1 MTMMQNDLAQAQ
13 EASARK
19 WVPLLAKYRDPSV
32 NRSMFE
38 LAITF
43 AGFCAFWAA
52 AWAALSINPWLA
64 LAIAIL
70 NGFWLVRLFLI
81 QHDCG
86 HQSFFAN
93 RDVNDWVG
101 RAIGVLTLTPYTVW
115 KRTHSIHHAHA
126 GNLDRRGIGDVTTL
140 TIDEYNQ
147 RGWLGRL
154 RYRAYRH
161 PVVLFGLGP
170 AYLFLLE
177 YRLPLGLMTAGWRY
191 WLSAMGTNLALVALV
206 AGLYLLGGWQVPVL
220 IFFPTVMSAATIGV
234 WLFFVQ
240 HQFEE
245 TYWDA
250 EADWQMHDAALLGSS
265 HYRLPQPLQW
275 MTANIGIHHVHH
287 LYSRIPFYRLTEI
300 LRDYPA
306 LAEAQVLTLRE
317 SLSCARLHLWD
328 DAGRRLVSFREARQR
343 QAQPIPA

>member
-19 WVPLLAKYRDPSV
+19 WVPLLAKYRDPSTK
-32 NRSMFE
+32 RSLFE
-38 LAITF
+38 LAATLT
-43 AGFCAFWAA
+43 GFLAFWAA
-52 AWAALSINPWLA
+52 AWAALSISPWLA
-64 LAIAIL
+64 VAIAIL

-86 HQSFFAN
+86 HQSFFAS
-93 RDVNDWVG
+93 REANDWVG
-101 RAIGVLTLTPYTVW
+101 RVIGVLTLTPYTVW

-126 GNLDRRGIGDVTTL
+126 GNLDRRGIGDVMTL
-140 TIDEYNQ
+140 TVEEYHQ
-147 RGWLGRL
+147 RGWLGRFL
-154 RYRAYRH
+154 YRAYRH
-161 PVVLFGLGP
+161 PIVMFGVGP
-170 AYLFLLE
+170 AYLFILE

-191 WLSAMGTNLALVALV
+191 WLSAMGTNAVLAGLIV
-206 AGLYLLGGWQVPVL
+206 GLYLLGGWQVPVL
-220 IFFPTVMSAATIGV
+220 IFVPTVVAAATIGV

-245 TYWDA
+245 TYWDHDS
-250 EADWQMHDAALLGSS
+250 DWQVHDAALLGSS
-265 HYRLPQPLQW
+265 HYKLPQPLRW

-287 LYSRIPFYRLTEI
+287 LYSRIPFYRLSEI
-300 LRDYPA
+300 LRDYPT

-328 DAGRRLVSFREARQR
+328 EAGRRLVTFREGRKVWAA
-343 QAQPIPA
+343 QAA

>member
-19 WVPLLAKYRDPSV
+19 WVPLLAKYRDPSTK
-32 NRSMFE
+32 RSLFE
-38 LAITF
+38 LAVTL
-43 AGFCAFWAA
+43 AGFLAFWGA
-52 AWAALSINPWLA
+52 AWAALSVSAWLA
-64 LAIAIL
+64 LGIAIL

-86 HQSFFAN
+86 HQSFFAS
-93 RDVNDWVG
+93 REVNDWVG

-126 GNLDRRGIGDVTTL
+126 GNLDRRGIGDVMTL
-140 TIDEYNQ
+140 TIEEYHK
-147 RGWLGRL
+147 RSWLGRL
-154 RYRAYRH
+154 MYRAYRH
-161 PVVLFGLGP
+161 PIVMFGIGP
-170 AYLFLLE
+170 AYLFMLE

-191 WLSAMGTNLALVALV
+191 WLSAMGTNAIL
-206 AGLYLLGGWQVPVL
+206 AGLLVGLFLLGGWQVVAL
-220 IFFPTVMSAATIGV
+220 IFVPTVVSAATIGV

-245 TYWDA
+245 TYWDH
-250 EADWQMHDAALLGSS
+250 ETDWQMHDAALLGSS
-265 HYRLPQPLQW
+265 HYKLPQPLRW

-287 LYSRIPFYRLTEI
+287 LYSRIPFYRLSEI
-300 LRDYPA
+300 LRDYPT
-306 LAEAQVLTLRE
+306 LAEAQVLTLRD

-328 DAGRRLVSFREARQR
+328 EAGRRLVTFREARR
-343 QAQPIPA
+343 VWAAQAA

>member
-19 WVPLLAKYRDPSV
+19 WVPLLAKYRDPSTK
-32 NRSMFE
+32 RSLFE
-38 LAITF
+38 LTATLG
-43 AGFCAFWAA
+43 GFVLFWAA
-52 AWAALSINPWLA
+52 AWAALSVSAWLA

-86 HQSFFAN
+86 HQSFFVS
-93 RDVNDWVG
+93 REVNDWVG

-126 GNLDRRGIGDVTTL
+126 GNLDRRGIGDVMTL
-140 TIDEYNQ
+140 TVEEYHK
-147 RGWLGRL
+147 RSWLGRL
-154 RYRAYRH
+154 MYRAYRH
-161 PVVLFGLGP
+161 PIVMFGIGP
-170 AYLFLLE
+170 AYLFMLE

-191 WLSAMGTNLALVALV
+191 WLSAMGTNAILAALVV
-206 AGLYLLGGWQVPVL
+206 GLYLLGGWQVLAL
-220 IFFPTVMSAATIGV
+220 IFAPTVISAATIGV

-245 TYWDA
+245 TYWDH
-250 EADWQMHDAALLGSS
+250 ESDWQMHDAALLGSS
-265 HYRLPQPLQW
+265 HYKLPQPLRW

-287 LYSRIPFYRLTEI
+287 LYSRIPFYRLSEI
-300 LRDYPA
+300 LRDYPT
-306 LAEAQVLTLRE
+306 LAEAQVLTLRQ

-328 DAGRRLVSFREARQR
+328 DAGRRLVTFREARR
-343 QAQPIPA
+343 LWAAQAA

>member
-1 MTMMQNDLAQAQ
+1 MTMMQNDLAKAQ

-19 WVPLLAKYRDPSV
+19 WVPLLAKYRDPSTP
-32 NRSMFE
+32 RSLFE
-38 LAITF
+38 LAVTL
-43 AGFCAFWAA
+43 AGFLAFWAA
-52 AWAALSINPWLA
+52 AWAALSVSPWLA
-64 LAIAIL
+64 LGIAVL

-126 GNLDRRGIGDVTTL
+126 GNLDRRGIGDVMTL
-140 TIDEYNQ
+140 TVDEYHQ
-147 RGWLGRL
+147 RSWLGRL
-154 RYRAYRH
+154 MYRAYRH
-161 PVVLFGLGP
+161 PIVMFGIGP
-170 AYLFLLE
+170 AYLFILE
-177 YRLPLGLMTAGWRY
+177 YRLPLGLMNAGWRY
-191 WLSAMGTNLALVALV
+191 WLSAMGTNVVLAALLI
-206 AGLYLLGGWQVPVL
+206 GLFLLGGWQVPVL
-220 IFFPTVMSAATIGV
+220 IFFPTVVAGATIGV

-240 HQFEE
+240 HQFED
-245 TYWDA
+245 TYWDQ

-265 HYRLPQPLQW
+265 HYKLPQPLRW

-287 LYSRIPFYRLTEI
+287 LYSRIPFYRLSEI

-328 DAGRRLVSFREARQR
+328 EAGRRLVTFREARQVWAAR
-343 QAQPIPA
+343 TA

>member
-19 WVPLLAKYRDPSV
+19 WVPLLAKYRDPSTK
-32 NRSMFE
+32 RSLFE
-38 LAITF
+38 LAATLT
-43 AGFCAFWAA
+43 GFLAFWAA
-52 AWAALSINPWLA
+52 AWAALSISPWLA
-64 LAIAIL
+64 VAIAIL

-86 HQSFFAN
+86 HQSFFAS
-93 RDVNDWVG
+93 REANDWVG

-126 GNLDRRGIGDVTTL
+126 GNLDRRGIGDVMTL
-140 TIDEYNQ
+140 TVEEYHQ
-147 RGWLGRL
+147 RGWLGRFL
-154 RYRAYRH
+154 YRAYRH
-161 PVVLFGLGP
+161 PIVMFGVGP
-170 AYLFLLE
+170 AYLFILE

-191 WLSAMGTNLALVALV
+191 WLSAMGTNAVLAGLIV
-206 AGLYLLGGWQVPVL
+206 GLYLLGGWQVPVL
-220 IFFPTVMSAATIGV
+220 IFVPTVVAAATIGV

-245 TYWDA
+245 TYWDHDS
-250 EADWQMHDAALLGSS
+250 DWQVHDAALLGSS
-265 HYRLPQPLQW
+265 HYKLPQPLRW

-287 LYSRIPFYRLTEI
+287 LYSRIPFYRLSEI
-300 LRDYPA
+300 LRDYPT

-328 DAGRRLVSFREARQR
+328 EAGRRLVTFREGRKVWAA
-343 QAQPIPA
+343 QAA

>member
-1 MTMMQNDLAQAQ
+1 MMQNDLAQAQ

-38 LAITF
+38 LAVTF
-43 AGFCAFWAA
+43 AGFCAFWGA
-52 AWAALSINPWLA
+52 AWAALLISPWLA
-64 LAIAIL
+64 LAIAVL

-287 LYSRIPFYRLTEI
+287 LYSRIPFYRLPEVI
-300 LRDYPA
+300 RDHRD
-306 LAEAQVLTLRE
+306 LAEAQRLTLRD
-317 SLSCARLHLWD
+317 SLRSARLHLWD
-328 DAGRRLVSFREARQR
+328 EAQGRLMSFREVRQR
-343 QAQPIPA
+343 YSHV

>member
-1 MTMMQNDLAQAQ
+1 MTMMKNDLAKAQ

-19 WVPLLAKYRDPSV
+19 WVPLLAKYRDPSTK
-32 NRSMFE
+32 RSLFE
-38 LAITF
+38 LAVTL
-43 AGFCAFWAA
+43 AGFGAFWGA
-52 AWAALSINPWLA
+52 AWVALSVSPWLA
-64 LAIAIL
+64 LAISVL

-126 GNLDRRGIGDVTTL
+126 GNLDRRGIGDVMTL
-140 TIDEYNQ
+140 TVEEYHK
-147 RGWLGRL
+147 RSWLGRL
-154 RYRAYRH
+154 LYRAYRH
-161 PVVLFGLGP
+161 PIVMFGIGP
-170 AYLFLLE
+170 AYLFMLE

-191 WLSAMGTNLALVALV
+191 WLSAMGTNLVLAALL
-206 AGLYLLGGWQVPVL
+206 AGLYMLGGWQVLAL
-220 IFFPTVMSAATIGV
+220 IFAPTVVAGATIGV

-240 HQFEE
+240 HQFED
-245 TYWDA
+245 TYWDQ
-250 EADWQMHDAALLGSS
+250 ETEWQMHDAALLGSS
-265 HYRLPQPLQW
+265 HYKLPQPLRW

-287 LYSRIPFYRLTEI
+287 LYSRIPFYRLSEI
-300 LRDYPA
+300 LRDYPS

-328 DAGRRLVSFREARQR
+328 EAGRRLVSFREARQVWAA
-343 QAQPIPA
+343 QAA

>member
-19 WVPLLAKYRDPSV
+19 WVPLLAKYRDPSTK
-32 NRSMFE
+32 RSLFE
-38 LAITF
+38 LAATLT
-43 AGFCAFWAA
+43 GFLAFWAA
-52 AWAALSINPWLA
+52 AWAALSISPWLA
-64 LAIAIL
+64 VAIAIL

-86 HQSFFAN
+86 HQSFFAS
-93 RDVNDWVG
+93 REANDWVG

-126 GNLDRRGIGDVTTL
+126 GNLDRRGIGDVMTL
-140 TIDEYNQ
+140 TVEEYHQ
-147 RGWLGRL
+147 RGWLGRFL
-154 RYRAYRH
+154 YRAYRH
-161 PVVLFGLGP
+161 PIVMFGVGP
-170 AYLFLLE
+170 AYLFILE

-191 WLSAMGTNLALVALV
+191 WLSAMGTNAVLAGLIV
-206 AGLYLLGGWQVPVL
+206 GLYLLGGWQVPVL
-220 IFFPTVMSAATIGV
+220 IFVPTVVAAATIGV

-245 TYWDA
+245 TYWDHDN
-250 EADWQMHDAALLGSS
+250 DWQVHDAALLGSS
-265 HYRLPQPLQW
+265 HYKLPQPLRW

-287 LYSRIPFYRLTEI
+287 LYSRIPFYRLSEI
-300 LRDYPA
+300 LRDYPT

-328 DAGRRLVSFREARQR
+328 EAGRRLVTFREGRKVWAA
-343 QAQPIPA
+343 QAA

>member
-19 WVPLLAKYRDPSV
+19 WVPLLAKYRDPSTK
-32 NRSMFE
+32 RSLFE
-38 LAITF
+38 LAVTL
-43 AGFCAFWAA
+43 AGFLAFWAA
-52 AWAALSINPWLA
+52 AWAALSVSPWLA
-64 LAIAIL
+64 LAIAVL

-93 RDVNDWVG
+93 REVNDWVG

-126 GNLDRRGIGDVTTL
+126 GNLDRRGIGDVMTL

-147 RGWLGRL
+147 RSWLGRL
-154 RYRAYRH
+154 LYRAYRH
-161 PVVLFGLGP
+161 PIVMFGIGP
-170 AYLFLLE
+170 AYLFILE

-191 WLSAMGTNLALVALV
+191 WLSAMGTNLVLAGLIT
-206 AGLYLLGGWQVPVL
+206 GLYLLGGWQLPVV
-220 IFFPTVMSAATIGV
+220 IFFPTVVAAATIGV

-240 HQFEE
+240 HQFED
-245 TYWDA
+245 TYWDN

-265 HYRLPQPLQW
+265 HYKLPQPLRW

-287 LYSRIPFYRLTEI
+287 LYSRIPFYRLSEI
-300 LRDYPA
+300 LRDYPV

-328 DAGRRLVSFREARQR
+328 EAGRRLVTFREAH
-343 QAQPIPA
+343 QARAAQAA

>member
-1 MTMMQNDLAQAQ
+1 MTMMQNDLAKAQ

-19 WVPLLAKYRDPSV
+19 WVPLLAKYRDPSTA
-32 NRSMFE
+32 RSLFE
-38 LAITF
+38 LAVTL
-43 AGFCAFWAA
+43 AGFLAFWGA
-52 AWAALSINPWLA
+52 AWAALSVSPWLA
-64 LAIAIL
+64 VGLAVL

-86 HQSFFAN
+86 HQSFFAS
-93 RDVNDWVG
+93 REVNDWVG

-126 GNLDRRGIGDVTTL
+126 GNLDRRGIGDVLTL
-140 TIDEYNQ
+140 TVEEYHK
-147 RGWLGRL
+147 RSWLGRL
-154 RYRAYRH
+154 LYRAYRH
-161 PVVLFGLGP
+161 PLVMFGIGP
-170 AYLFLLE
+170 AYLFMLE

-191 WLSAMGTNLALVALV
+191 WLSAMGTNLVLAALL
-206 AGLYLLGGWQVPVL
+206 AGLYLLGGWQVLAFV
-220 IFFPTVMSAATIGV
+220 FAPTVVAGATIGV

-245 TYWDA
+245 TYWDQ
-250 EADWQMHDAALLGSS
+250 EAAWQVHDAALLGSS
-265 HYRLPQPLQW
+265 HYKLPQPLRW

-287 LYSRIPFYRLTEI
+287 LYSRIPFYRLSEI

-328 DAGRRLVSFREARQR
+328 EAGRRLVSFREGRQVWAA
-343 QAQPIPA
+343 QAA